1 MNFLSTEHEGCTGEF
16 GPSRG
21 STDRAQCGQG
31 PILSS
36 AAQASELRKYIIWHS
51 DQTCLFWICQLSR
64 PKIHGLWKWSVRQ
77 NTDRVTTNQNPRIY
91 LRSTLLCTD
100 VDFIHLIF
108 YPVLKI
114 DDHSFF
120 FNGEREILFQKRVWI
135 PFSWC
140 KRKVKRL
147 NTFEFQF
154 LHNSETLGAK
164 AHR

>member
-1 MNFLSTEHEGCTGEF
+1 MEMVRTAKY
-16 GPSRG
+16 GPSNN
-21 STDRAQCGQG
+21 Q
-31 PILSS
+31 
-36 AAQASELRKYIIWHS
+36 SEPS
-51 DQTCLFWICQLSR
+51 DLPQE
-64 PKIHGLWKWSVRQ
+64 
-77 NTDRVTTNQNPRIY
+77 Y
-91 LRSTLLCTD
+91 LAMYWC
-100 VDFIHLIF
+100 DFIHLIF

-135 PFSWC
+135 PFSWR

-154 LHNSETLGAK
+154 LHNSETVGAK